1 MGGLVF
7 SPMPQLSVNI
17 NKIATLRNSR
27 AGSVP
32 SVIDAARVCVEAGAP
47 GITVH
52 PRADERHITRQDVLE
67 LAEFLGPHRDG
78 VELNL
83 EGDLRPDFLSLLHA
97 VRPHQATLVPVLPG
111 EITSQGGWPADTPR
125 EALVEAIGELRGLG
139 MRVSVFVDPL
149 EAAID
154 WAASIGAD
162 RIELY
167 TEPFA
172 AAFASHPEA
181 GAEQFAI
188 YAAAAEYAHSLGL
201 GINAGHDLDL
211 ANLELFARL
220 PHLDEVSIGHALISD
235 AVFRGLDTVVREYLA
250 RLQSP

>member
-1 MGGLVF
+1 
-7 SPMPQLSVNI
+7 MPQLSVNI

-27 AGSVP
+27 GGVVP
-32 SVIDAARVCVEAGAP
+32 SVVDAARVCVATGAP

-52 PRADERHITRQDVLE
+52 PRLDERHITRQDVMD
-67 LAEFLGPHRDG
+67 LAEFLRPQRDT

-83 EGDLRPDFLSLLHA
+83 EGDLRPDFLSMLRE

-125 EALVEAIGELRGLG
+125 ELLSETIGELRGLG
-139 MRVSVFVDPL
+139 MRVSVFVDPVA
-149 EAAID
+149 EAIA
-154 WAASIGAD
+154 WAAGIGAD
-162 RIELY
+162 RVELY

-172 AAFASHPEA
+172 AAFATDREA
-181 GAEQFAI
+181 GIRQFALYAVAAEQ
-188 YAAAAEYAHSLGL
+188 AHALGM

-211 ANLELFARL
+211 ANLEVFADL

-235 AVFRGLDTVVREYLA
+235 AVFRGLDVVVRDYLA
-250 RLQSP
+250 KLQTP

>member
-1 MGGLVF
+1 
-7 SPMPQLSVNI
+7 MPQLSVNI

-125 EALVEAIGELRGLG
+125 EALAEAIAELRGLG

-154 WAASIGAD
+154 WAAGIGAD

-172 AAFASHPEA
+172 AAF
-181 GAEQFAI
+181 
-188 YAAAAEYAHSLGL
+188 AEYAHSLGL

>member
-1 MGGLVF
+1 
-7 SPMPQLSVNI
+7 MPQLSVNI

-27 AGSVP
+27 GGVVP
-32 SVIDAARVCVEAGAP
+32 SVVDAARVCVAAGAP

-52 PRADERHITRQDVLE
+52 PRLDERHITRQDVMD
-67 LAEFLGPHRDG
+67 LAEFLRPQRDT

-83 EGDLRPDFLSLLHA
+83 EGDLRPDFLSMLRE

-125 EALVEAIGELRGLG
+125 EILSEAIGELRGLG
-139 MRVSVFVDPL
+139 MRVSVFVDPVS
-149 EAAID
+149 EAIA
-154 WAASIGAD
+154 WAAGIGAD

-172 AAFASHPEA
+172 AAFAADREA
-181 GAEQFAI
+181 GIRQFAL
-188 YAAAAEYAHSLGL
+188 YAAAAEQAHALGM

-211 ANLELFARL
+211 ANLEVFADL

-235 AVFRGLDTVVREYLA
+235 AVFRGLDVVVRDYLA
-250 RLQSP
+250 KLQTP

>member
-1 MGGLVF
+1 
-7 SPMPQLSVNI
+7 MPQLSVNI

-27 AGSVP
+27 GGVVP
-32 SVIDAARVCVEAGAP
+32 SVVDAARVCVAAGAP

-52 PRADERHITRQDVLE
+52 PRLDERHITRQDVMD
-67 LAEFLGPHRDG
+67 LAEFLRPQRDT
-78 VELNL
+78 VEFNL
-83 EGDLRPDFLSLLHA
+83 EGDLRPDFLSMLRE

-125 EALVEAIGELRGLG
+125 ELLSEAIGELRGLG
-139 MRVSVFVDPL
+139 MRVSVFVDPVR
-149 EAAID
+149 EAVA
-154 WAASIGAD
+154 WAAGIGAD

-172 AAFASHPEA
+172 AAFAADREA
-181 GAEQFAI
+181 GIRQFAL
-188 YAAAAEYAHSLGL
+188 YAAAAEQAHALGM

-211 ANLELFARL
+211 ANLEVFADL

-235 AVFRGLDTVVREYLA
+235 AVFRGLDVVVRDYLA
-250 RLQSP
+250 KLQTP